1 MFDFAKCRHNYAS
14 SILVAVHC
22 HHSYRN
28 VNSNSSDEI
37 DALDLITF
45 RKFGFTVWASERGNV
60 LGSNFICPF
69 CFCFVFFC
77 FVVVVLFLFFWVC
90 VFVVVVV
97 CVFICLFVCVYV
109 CVC

>member
-22 HHSYRN
+22 HHSYSN

-60 LGSNFICPF
+60 LGSSFICPCVF
-69 CFCFVFFC
+69 FFSFFLVFFFC
-77 FVVVVLFLFFWVC
+77 FVVVVCFCSFFGGGGGG
-90 VFVVVVV
+90 VVVVV
-97 CVFICLFVCVYV
+97 CVVCLFD
-109 CVC
+109 